1 MEIQIYNNTI
11 LNCDIECILVGS
23 DVWFRGKDIAIA
35 LGYKDTQ
42 HAILNNV
49 EDEDKQKLD
58 MIHGGCEIPA
68 LTFNEQKY
76 NIYK

>member
-1 MEIQIYNNTI
+1 MEIQKYNNII
-11 LNCDIECILVGS
+11 LSCDIECILVGS

-49 EDEDKQKLD
+49 EDEDKQNLE
-58 MIHGGCEIPA
+58 MINGGCEIPA

-76 NIYK
+76 IIYK